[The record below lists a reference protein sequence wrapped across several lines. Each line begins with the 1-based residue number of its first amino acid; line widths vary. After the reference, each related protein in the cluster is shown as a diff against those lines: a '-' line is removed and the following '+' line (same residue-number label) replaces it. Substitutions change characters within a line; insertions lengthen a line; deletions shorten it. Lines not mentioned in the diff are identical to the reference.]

1 MMLNVAIFHD
11 ADAEQQICIP
21 CCMLFALMDLWVV
34 HAPFVWQNV
43 NVEFLLADLQRAK
56 PQLDMQGNNRT

>member
-1 MMLNVAIFHD
+1 
-11 ADAEQQICIP
+11 
-21 CCMLFALMDLWVV
+21 MLFALMDLWVV